1 MLVLVVSRGLTYNYQ
16 HHPPTQPGA
25 DYVLFLHGWPS
36 AANDWHNQVDHF
48 RKLGWGVIAPDLLGS
63 GRTTRPSEVD
73 KYVLRDIA
81 QDVLDILDHEKISAV
96 HAVGHD
102 WGSILLS
109 RLATFHPER
118 TIKLCFIAVGHR
130 PPGSPFDLDAVNE
143 MTREK
148 VGAALFGYQ
157 YFFMRN
163 ERAQDILNEHV
174 SGCAVF
180 GAVDIQFY
188 NFFVLQKDSFMSLM
202 FGKDPSS
209 WKHHFAPRD
218 ALQKFL
224 ESDQRDELA
233 SYLTKVVRAK
243 SRRKTV

>member
-1 MLVLVVSRGLTYNYQ
+1 MPVLVVTRGLTYNYQ

-36 AANDWHNQVDHF
+36 AASDWHNQINHF
-48 RKLGWGVIAPDLLGS
+48 RKLGWGVVAPDLLGS
-63 GRTTRPSEVD
+63 GRTSRPSAAG
-73 KYVLRDIA
+73 KYVLKDIA

-109 RLATFHPER
+109 RLATFYPER
-118 TIKLCFIAVGHR
+118 TLKLCFIAVGHR

-143 MTREK
+143 MTRQK
-148 VGAALFGYQ
+148 AGAALFGYQ

-163 ERAQDILNEHV
+163 ERAHDILNEHV

-180 GAVDIQFY
+180 RSLSY
-188 NFFVLQKDSFMSLM
+188 SNF
-202 FGKDPSS
+202 
-209 WKHHFAPRD
+209 
-218 ALQKFL
+218 
-224 ESDQRDELA
+224 
-233 SYLTKVVRAK
+233 
-243 SRRKTV
+243 